1 MRATVGAAM
10 LVFSAVAPGL
20 RDGQALNGMH
30 WKCRGWMVTQS
41 PQQPNR
47 LGPLSGEL
55 VLGIAH
61 DLEDIT
67 DRIGEMKLLCDQ
79 QMGELADAAAAA
91 AGIAEVLAARQVPVA
106 GQAAFAALKGELS
119 DLYGTVEA
127 QAEVYKGISRQFLE
141 IARQVG
147 AEIKALREAG
157 ISPNKISPGDMSAGA
172 DSAPVIG
179 RNVVWLSARRE
190 ARDDAVAQ
198 AAANELRLA
207 LHAMQESA
215 IALFRAQAQ
224 SGKMVASLRQRMR
237 DYRQGTRNA

>member
-1 MRATVGAAM
+1 M
-10 LVFSAVAPGL
+10 
-20 RDGQALNGMH
+20 
-30 WKCRGWMVTQS
+30 
-41 PQQPNR
+41 
-47 LGPLSGEL
+47 
-55 VLGIAH
+55 LGIAQ

-127 QAEVYKGISRQFLE
+127 QAQVYKGISRQFLE

-157 ISPNKISPGDMSAGA
+157 LSPNGISPGDMSDGVPAT
-172 DSAPVIG
+172 G

-190 ARDDAVAQ
+190 ARDDAAAQ

-237 DYRQGTRNA
+237 DYRQRTRNA